1 MSEVGT
7 SLGATMRAAVLHGL
21 GDLRVEPRPVPSPV
35 PGEVLLQTGT
45 VGLCGTDAS
54 EYTKGPS
61 LVPLEHPH
69 AATGHVGPMIIGHE
83 FSGTVVAVGEGVG
96 RSWVG
101 RPVACCGAMSCG
113 ECWQCRRGRTNLCVS
128 YAAVGLHRDGALA
141 EYVAAPLASC
151 AAVDDLGLTP
161 DAAALG
167 QPMSIA
173 VHARDRARLAS
184 GERAVVV
191 GVGGIGAFLVHAA
204 AATTPH
210 VVALD
215 PVPARLDLARRLG
228 ASAALDPSAD
238 AGDVVAAVGGAPH
251 VVYKSSGNP
260 AGLARA
266 LELLPPGGRLVLVG
280 LQKAA
285 AELDLRRATLIELEI
300 IGTNAMVRF
309 QDFDQ
314 ALRLVAARAE
324 GWSDVAPDVLPLAGV
339 APSLT
344 ALGTGQPGPVK
355 ILVDPKIVDRRPA
368 DTVPRRSPSDHKKEH

>member
-1 MSEVGT
+1 MSEAGT
-7 SLGATMRAAVLHGL
+7 SPGTTMRAAVLHGL
-21 GDLRVEPRPVPSPV
+21 GDLRVESQPVPAPA

-61 LVPLEHPH
+61 MVPVEHRH
-69 AATGHVGPMIIGHE
+69 AATGHVGPMTLGHE
-83 FSGTVVAVGEGVG
+83 FSGTVVAVGKGVD

-101 RPVACCGAMSCG
+101 RPVASCGAMSCG
-113 ECWQCRRGRTNLCVS
+113 RCWQCLRGRTNLCVS
-128 YAAVGLHRDGALA
+128 YAAVGLHRNGALA

-151 AAVDDLGLTP
+151 SAVDGLGLTP
-161 DAAALG
+161 DGAALG

-173 VHARDRARLAS
+173 VHARDRGRLAA

-204 AATTPH
+204 AASTPN

-215 PVPARLDLARRLG
+215 LVPERLDLARRLG
-228 ASAALDPSAD
+228 AAAALDASAG
-238 AGDVVAAVGGAPH
+238 AGDVVAAAGGPLH
-251 VVYKSSGNP
+251 VVYETSGSP

-280 LQKAA
+280 LQKAP
-285 AELDLRRATLIELEI
+285 AELDLRRATLTELEI
-300 IGTNAMVRF
+300 IGTNAMMRS

-324 GWSDVAPDVLPLAGV
+324 GWSDVAPEVLPLAGV
-339 APSLT
+339 APSLA
-344 ALGTGQPGPVK
+344 ALGAGRPGPVK
-355 ILVDPKIVDRRPA
+355 ILVDPKTLNPRPA
-368 DTVPRRSPSDHKKEH
+368 DTVPRRSPADHVKEH